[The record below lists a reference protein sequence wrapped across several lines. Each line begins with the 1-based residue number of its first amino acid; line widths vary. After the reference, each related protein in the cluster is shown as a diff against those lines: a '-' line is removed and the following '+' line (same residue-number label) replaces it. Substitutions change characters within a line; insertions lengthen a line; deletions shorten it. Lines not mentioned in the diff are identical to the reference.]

1 MKNISNINDK
11 HKRSKTN
18 VYETCLRCKPHDR
31 TELLILD

>member
-18 VYETCLRCKPHDR
+18 MYETCVRCKPH
-31 TELLILD
+31 EQNY